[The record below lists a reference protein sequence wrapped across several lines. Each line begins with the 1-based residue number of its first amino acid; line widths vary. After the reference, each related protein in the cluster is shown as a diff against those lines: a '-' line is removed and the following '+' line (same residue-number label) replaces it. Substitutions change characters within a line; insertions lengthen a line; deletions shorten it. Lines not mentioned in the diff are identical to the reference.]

1 MPFEL
6 TTKVSFLVVFSQHKS
21 SFFDAWLASKGSV
34 AFSWLCRSLG
44 QAFEQKALIYF
55 GILLLSIHL
64 QTRLNY
70 GVSHSVP
77 CAMSIAQER
86 MKEMLFMEPMFK
98 VDLDNYCC
106 DDFHENNAMEF
117 M

>member
-34 AFSWLCRSLG
+34 AVSWLCRSLG
-44 QAFEQKALIYF
+44 QAFEQKALIFF

-70 GVSHSVP
+70 GVSH
-77 CAMSIAQER
+77 ITQER
-86 MKEMLFMEPMFK
+86 MKEMLFVEPMFK
-98 VDLDNYCC
+98 VDLDNYCF